1 MPPSGSSHT
10 IGDYHSTPVS
20 SPLHTSSHAASNHA
34 PISQSSTMPTLSTM
48 MHGSSQ
54 PYTLPNSTSVNYSMV
69 GHTSSYA
76 NPVSSYAPSSYV
88 SSGGHQVTFANPV
101 TAPLSNNISQ
111 ISSTLAGIQ
120 STLPGLTSGLSN
132 SMGLTTSLQN
142 QLSGNTLSGC
152 LSNVQN
158 PLSAGL
164 TGTLTGMQSS
174 LTGGIGTNL
183 SNALSGL
190 TGNTNLSGLSSNL
203 SYGQSTY
210 TNPLIG
216 SGLSGS
222 NAMNIKLKPL
232 EEMELGAG
240 RFGGGRAATPVTPHH
255 QTSWGMEGLS
265 GQFGLDGI
273 GALNPGFVHS
283 QTRPMSRMIPNV
295 PGGLDMDGKSKKIC
309 NAYTRYS

>member
-1 MPPSGSSHT
+1 M
-10 IGDYHSTPVS
+10 
-20 SPLHTSSHAASNHA
+20 
-34 PISQSSTMPTLSTM
+34 
-48 MHGSSQ
+48 
-54 PYTLPNSTSVNYSMV
+54 
-69 GHTSSYA
+69 
-76 NPVSSYAPSSYV
+76 

-120 STLPGLTSGLSN
+120 STLPGLSAGLSN
-132 SMGLTTSLQN
+132 NVTGMGLSTSLQN
-142 QLSGNTLSGC
+142 QLTGTLTSGNTLTGC

-158 PLSAGL
+158 PLSSGL
-164 TGTLTGMQSS
+164 TGTLTGMQNS

-232 EEMELGAG
+232 EEMELSAG
-240 RFGGGRAATPVTPHH
+240 RYGGGRAATPVTPHH
-255 QTSWGMEGLS
+255 QTPWAMEGLS

-273 GALNPGFVHS
+273 GALNPGFIHS
-283 QTRPMSRMIPNV
+283 QARPMSRMIPSV
-295 PGGLDMDGKSKKIC
+295 PGALDMDGENYYYFYFYESFNQMKS
-309 NAYTRYS
+309 